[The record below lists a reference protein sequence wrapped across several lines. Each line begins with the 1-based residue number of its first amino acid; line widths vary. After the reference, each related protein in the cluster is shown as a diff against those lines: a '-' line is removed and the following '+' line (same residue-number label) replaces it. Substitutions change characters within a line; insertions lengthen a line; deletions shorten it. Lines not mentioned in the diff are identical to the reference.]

1 MNRSQFMKNVLF
13 GFGGQFV
20 VIILGIII
28 PRVMITSYGSDVNG
42 LISTVS
48 QVFTYMALLE
58 AGIGQAARNALYGPL
73 TRGDR
78 AGVSRVASVAQR
90 YFRKITT
97 YYAAGVLLLAL
108 VLPLILKTGVGAV
121 TVFLVVLF
129 EGMAGAVSFYFVET
143 RTMILAADGR
153 GYVNNGVNVVDK
165 TLGYAARIVMALFG
179 INIALL
185 QFVYFLITVAKVFF
199 YKLYFDKVYPWIDY
213 TAAPKTEK
221 LKDRHSY
228 IVAEITWTIFSSTGM
243 IVLSAFVSTKLA
255 SVYAVYNMV
264 FGNLNVL
271 LTAVYN
277 SVNYMLGQTYS
288 RSRELY
294 IKVHDAFVSVFFGG
308 MTTLMCISYILIL
321 PFIRLYT
328 AGVTDVEYV
337 NRLLPALFCLVQI
350 LSWARY
356 VPGNLIGV
364 AGYIKK
370 ATWVNITEAV
380 LNLVLSVVLVFRFG
394 IVGVILATVCALP
407 LKMVYCNIMSDKVIL
422 KRPMRRTVAI
432 IAVNLLLF
440 VLTVGVN
447 ECIDLPIHSYW
458 DFIVYGCLVTIVVG
472 GVGLGVNVAVNPD
485 CMKYVM
491 SIFSRKDSGK

>member
-78 AGVSRVASVAQR
+78 EGVSRVASVAQR
-90 YFRKITT
+90 YFRKITA
-97 YYAAGVLLLAL
+97 YYAGGVLLLA
-108 VLPLILKTGVGAV
+108 VILPFILKTSVGII

-143 RTMILAADGR
+143 RTMLLAADGR

-165 TLGYAARIVMALFG
+165 ALGYAARIVMAFFG

-213 TAAPKTEK
+213 AAAPKNEK

-228 IVAEITWTIFSSTGM
+228 IIAEITWTIFSSTDM

-277 SVNYMLGQTYS
+277 SVNYILGQTYS
-288 RSRELY
+288 KSRDLY

-321 PFIRLYT
+321 PFVRLYT
-328 AGVTDVEYV
+328 DGVTDAEYV

-364 AGYIKK
+364 AGYIKR
-370 ATWVNITEAV
+370 ATWVNITEAG
-380 LNLVLSVVLVFRFG
+380 LNLVLSVALVFKLG
-394 IVGVILATVCALP
+394 IVGVMLATVCALP
-407 LKMVYCNIMSDKVIL
+407 LKMIYCNIMSDKVIL
-422 KRPMRRTVAI
+422 KRPMRKTVII

-440 VLTVGVN
+440 VVTVAINEHVN
-447 ECIDLPIHSYW
+447 LPIYNYW
-458 DFIVYGCLVTIVVG
+458 DFIVYGFLVTVIAG
-472 GVGLGVNVAVNPD
+472 SIGMGINVLVNPA
-485 CMKYVM
+485 CMKYVL

>member
-13 GFGGQFV
+13 GFGGQSV

-42 LISTVS
+42 LISTVT

-58 AGIGQAARNALYGPL
+58 AGIGQAARNALYGPI

-78 AGVSRVASVAQR
+78 SGVSHVASVAQR
-90 YFRKITT
+90 YFRRITA
-97 YYAAGVLLLAL
+97 YYAGGVLLLAL
-108 VLPLILKTGVGAV
+108 GLPLVLKTGVGAV

-165 TLGYAARIVMALFG
+165 ILGYAARIVMAFFG

-213 TAAPKTEK
+213 GAAPKTEK

-228 IVAEITWTIFSSTGM
+228 IIAEITWTIFSSTDM
-243 IVLSAFVSTKLA
+243 IVLSTFVSTKLA

-277 SVNYMLGQTYS
+277 SVNYVLGQTYNA
-288 RSRELY
+288 SRELY
-294 IKVHDAFVSVFFGG
+294 AKVHDAFVSVFFGG
-308 MTTLMCISYILIL
+308 MTTLMCISYVLIL

-328 AGVTDVEYV
+328 AGVTDAEYV
-337 NRLLPALFCLVQI
+337 NRTLPALFCLVQI

-364 AGYIKK
+364 AGYIRK
-370 ATWVNITEAV
+370 ATWVNITEAG
-380 LNLVLSVVLVFRFG
+380 LNLVLSVALVLRFG
-394 IVGVILATVCALP
+394 IIGVVLGTVCALP
-407 LKMVYCNIMSDKVIL
+407 LKMIYCNIMSDRVIL
-422 KRPMRRTVAI
+422 RRSMRRTIAI
-432 IAVNLLLF
+432 IAVNMVLF
-440 VLTVGVN
+440 LLTVGVN
-447 ECIDLPIHSYW
+447 ECIDLPIRTYW
-458 DFIVYGCLVTIVVG
+458 DFIVYGILVTVVMG
-472 GVGLGVNVAVNPD
+472 GVGVGVNVAVNPD

-491 SIFSRKDSGK
+491 SIFCRKDSGK